1 MGASFAFQMQSFL
14 ILMPYPWGLEKT
26 PWYGVSLAF
35 HPVFPTPGTALNV
48 SRTKPCRYG
57 SLSLPYLLVTS
68 EETFVCPDTK
78 PKVAITSRKIGFDS

>member
-1 MGASFAFQMQSFL
+1 MGASFACQMPSFL
-14 ILMPYPWGLEKT
+14 ILMPYPWGLEKI

-78 PKVAITSRKIGFDS
+78 PKVAITSRKIGFDL